1 MFESLISVSN
11 KYELIVGFAVI
22 GLMMWFSF
30 WVSEKWTKGRI
41 HGSAIAIML
50 GLTLAYVSG
59 AISGG
64 TKGAVD
70 IPLLSGIGL
79 LGGAML
85 RDFAIIA
92 TGFGV
97 KLDEL
102 KKSGMVWCNGAHSRR
117 GDVLCVW
124 CRHRDGVRIYRCSKH
139 HDDWCWSRDLH
150 SGSGNRCCSGR
161 KSEVMRSLLPRA
173 W

>member
-59 AISGG
+59 AISGEQ
-64 TKGAVD
+64 KE
-70 IPLLSGIGL
+70 LLISHSYPELVYWAAQCFVISRL
-79 LGGAML
+79 L
-85 RDFAIIA
+85 
-92 TGFGV
+92 
-97 KLDEL
+97 
-102 KKSGMVWCNGAHSRR
+102 
-117 GDVLCVW
+117 
-124 CRHRDGVRIYRCSKH
+124 
-139 HDDWCWSRDLH
+139 
-150 SGSGNRCCSGR
+150 
-161 KSEVMRSLLPRA
+161 LLA
-173 W
+173 LASNWMN